1 MLIVNVPYGYTLE
14 GTHQSL
20 QLLFNNTA
28 YFWNVS
34 TIATS
39 RLRGVNAELTYD
51 DNLWIH
57 NTMIYIVYVLVAL
70 VGIVFLAGL
79 FVEKWI
85 GL

>member
-1 MLIVNVPYGYTLE
+1 MLLVTVPYGYTLE
-14 GTHQSL
+14 GTYQSL
-20 QLLFNNTA
+20 TLLLNNTA

-34 TIATS
+34 TTATS
-39 RLRGVNAELTYD
+39 KLRGVNSELTYD

-57 NTMIYIVYVLVAL
+57 NAMIYVVYVMVAL
-70 VGIVFLAGL
+70 AAILFLASL